1 MGRRATPSKL
11 VAAAPW
17 LPCRYPASPLACL
30 VPFAF
35 RAAPGIFAVMAT
47 PKSGAKAS
55 RRGARVPV
63 GRRRAALEVA
73 KVFRPGQ
80 RVALTTHVNA
90 DGDGVGAEIALWHL
104 LTARGGRVAI
114 TNPTPFPDRYR
125 FLLEG
130 ADRADRSADA
140 VKHLES
146 ADVIVVLDISDLGR
160 LGHLARV
167 VEATAAPVVCIDHH
181 ASNGRLPPGP
191 RLVDPDA
198 SATGELLYDLARSAS
213 WALSREAAQ
222 ALYVALLTDTGG
234 FRFSNTSART
244 LEVASHLLAEG
255 VDPEVIYRHVYANE
269 SEGRIRLLARVLETL
284 VVEPER
290 GLAWITVPPG
300 ALERYDVDPAD
311 LEGVV
316 EFPRSICGVRL
327 AILFR
332 KIASGRIKVSFRSVG
347 DIDVAELAQR
357 FGGGGHRKAAGA
369 SLEGAL
375 ADVQARV
382 LAACRDLLAAIPQAG
397 A

>member
-1 MGRRATPSKL
+1 M
-11 VAAAPW
+11 
-17 LPCRYPASPLACL
+17 ASPRSRSK
-30 VPFAF
+30 P
-35 RAAPGIFAVMAT
+35 
-47 PKSGAKAS
+47 S
-55 RRGARVPV
+55 RRGARIPAA
-63 GRRRAALEVA
+63 RRRAALEIA
-73 KVFRPGQ
+73 KAFEPGQ

-104 LTARGGRVAI
+104 LTKRGARAAI
-114 TNPTPFPDRYR
+114 TNPTPFPERYR

-130 ADRADRSADA
+130 ADRADRSQDA

-146 ADVIVVLDISDLGR
+146 ADVIVVLDISDVGR

-167 VEATAAPVVCIDHH
+167 VEASAAPVVCIDHH
-181 ASNGRLPPGP
+181 TSNGRLPPGP

-198 SATGELLYDLARSAS
+198 SATGELLYDLARSAN

-255 VDPEVIYRHVYANE
+255 LDPETIYRNVYANE
-269 SEGRIRLLARVLETL
+269 SEGRIRLLAGVLETL
-284 VVEPER
+284 VVESER

-300 ALERYDVDPAD
+300 ALERYGVDPAD

-316 EFPRSICGVRL
+316 EFPRSIRGVRL

-369 SLEGAL
+369 SLEGTL
-375 ADVQARV
+375 ANVQTQV
-382 LAACRDLLAAIPQAG
+382 LAVCRDLLEAAPTPSDVAG
-397 A
+397 